1 MISSYR
7 FDAGLRGIVQGI
19 GCVRERLADELI
31 AQGVQRPMIVCG
43 AFVKESPAFDIVYDA
58 VEQAIGESPL
68 VFAKSRPH
76 SPSDAIEEGARIA
89 DTDRV
94 DAIVAVGG
102 SSAIDS
108 AKGIAVLLATG
119 TDRVSGLTPAA
130 PGALSAPN
138 LAAAGNSSIPLFT
151 ATTTL
156 SYAEF
161 YPFWGTRRS
170 DTGAKAGYGDHGVV
184 SRTVFLDGEIA
195 ASTPDNV
202 WFETAIKSFDDALL
216 LYLRSGGNEP
226 FLDPLLT
233 SGMRGVLD
241 HLPSSLMGAA
251 AERQHVLTAMAL
263 TKYGAPRLQPGF
275 QSDWFARAVRYALGS
290 RYDLPHG
297 VGTCIALTQGLRL
310 HRATTEARQASLVDA
325 LGLRSDATD
334 RREPIDVLVDTF
346 GALLDTLGL
355 PRSLD
360 EFDLSDRQV
369 DIVIDDI
376 TRSMPGLG
384 DRATISDAIAMLRT
398 RPGQVSSR
406 K

>member
-1 MISSYR
+1 
-7 FDAGLRGIVQGI
+7 
-19 GCVRERLADELI
+19 
-31 AQGVQRPMIVCG
+31 MIVCG
-43 AFVKESPAFDIVYDA
+43 AFVQQSPAFAVVCTA
-58 VEQAIGESPL
+58 VEQATGEPPL

-76 SPSDAIEEGARIA
+76 SPSDAIEDGALIA
-89 DTDRV
+89 NAARV
-94 DAIVAVGG
+94 DGLVALGG

-119 TDRVSGLTPAA
+119 TDHVSALTP
-130 PGALSAPN
+130 PKRGALSAPHPST
-138 LAAAGNSSIPLFT
+138 AGTSPVPLLT

-184 SRTVFLDGEIA
+184 SRTIFLDGEIA

-216 LYLRSGGNEP
+216 LYLRSGGDEP
-226 FLDPLLT
+226 FLDPLLV

-241 HLPSSLMGAA
+241 HLPLSLMGNV
-251 AERQHVLTAMAL
+251 AERQHVLTSMAL
-263 TKYGAPRLQPGF
+263 TKYGAPRLRPGF
-275 QSDWFARAVRYALGS
+275 DSDWFARAVRYALGS
-290 RYDLPHG
+290 RYELPHG
-297 VGTCIALTQGLRL
+297 IGTCIALAEGLRL

-325 LGLRSDATD
+325 LGLRHDAADSRDATN
-334 RREPIDVLVDTF
+334 VLVDTF
-346 GALLDTLGL
+346 GTLLDTLGL

-360 EFDLSDRQV
+360 ELDLSDRQV
-369 DIVIDDI
+369 DVVVEDI
-376 TRSMPGLG
+376 ARSMPGLG
-384 DRATISDAIAMLRT
+384 DRATISGAVAMLRT

-406 K
+406 P